1 MHADAALWT
10 MLQLHIYF
18 TNVHELLNK
27 DTNGLYVAY
36 VFLFILLWLLPIP
49 HKMILISPFVLSF
62 KNPFL
67 VGISYTRYAEMCR
80 IQQRADKSILSFVSN
95 KTIVV
100 PSQCYKRMPVLECF
114 KNLVL
119 QFENNCKIKNHL

>member
-10 MLQLHIYF
+10 VLQLHIYC

-27 DTNGLYVAY
+27 DTNGLYVAC
-36 VFLFILLWLLPIP
+36 VFLFILLWLLPIA

-67 VGISYTRYAEMCR
+67 VGIPYKRYAEMGR

-100 PSQCYKRMPVLECF
+100 PSLCYERMPVLELF

-119 QFENNCKIKNHL
+119 QFGRNCKIKNHL